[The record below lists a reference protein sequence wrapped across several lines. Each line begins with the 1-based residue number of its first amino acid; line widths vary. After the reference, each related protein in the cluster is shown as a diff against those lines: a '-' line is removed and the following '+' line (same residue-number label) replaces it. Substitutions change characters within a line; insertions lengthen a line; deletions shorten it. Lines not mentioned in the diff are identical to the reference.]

1 MTACASDGSLV
12 YSLGPAV
19 VTGTQWDT
27 LRVDDVSVP
36 GTTQIDALLDPSGS
50 SALTQAT
57 GELFSNDEPRNQ
69 LAVYAEGVVLSAP
82 TVQQPIYGGALVIA
96 GGLTNDEAQA
106 LLTALPPLSGA
117 RSDEADATAPASWR
131 ARRSSDHGTRNDA
144 PRDGRP
150 RQRRRRDLAS
160 VLVRRDA
167 RREPRRSSVQS
178 SSRPRAGTPSP
189 GRTTLG
195 ATQRSGASATRST
208 PGAGTAAAP
217 PSSHRRTASATWRPS
232 SAATSAVSTGCTRL
246 PAANTPGAA
255 VRSARVDRAAPG
267 WRGRGRRRRAA
278 PARGRGSSR
287 P

>member
-1 MTACASDGSLV
+1 MSVQRVAVPLLAATLLCACSAGAPTSTPSGGSTTRAAASLSGRDVGLQLRPVLEVQPANAAQCTSASGAPPSTAPVTACASDGSLV

-106 LLTALPPLSGA
+106 LLDRL
-117 RSDEADATAPASWR
+117 
-131 ARRSSDHGTRNDA
+131 
-144 PRDGRP
+144 
-150 RQRRRRDLAS
+150 
-160 VLVRRDA
+160 
-167 RREPRRSSVQS
+167 
-178 SSRPRAGTPSP
+178 
-189 GRTTLG
+189 
-195 ATQRSGASATRST
+195 
-208 PGAGTAAAP
+208 
-217 PSSHRRTASATWRPS
+217 
-232 SAATSAVSTGCTRL
+232 TSA
-246 PAANTPGAA
+246 
-255 VRSARVDRAAPG
+255 
-267 WRGRGRRRRAA
+267 
-278 PARGRGSSR
+278 
-287 P
+287 